1 MSWFSWR
8 RTAAIVR
15 KEFSHLRSD
24 RLTGGMIA
32 GIPFVLTV
40 LFGFAINHDVRGLAA
55 AVVDEANSAAS
66 RALVADARASQVV
79 DRLVPAGSPWEL
91 EQLIRKGEVAIGIY
105 IPTDFDERLARGRQP
120 FAQLLIDDSDPQILG
135 TARRLAELPLAYG
148 EPAEDRR
155 TFEIRALYNPERRT
169 AVFIVPGLTGVIL
182 SLTMVLFTATAIV
195 RERERGNLELLITTP
210 VTSLEL
216 MVGKIVPYV
225 LIGYVQ
231 VTLILLLGRYI
242 FNLPIRGSLADF
254 YGAAGFY
261 ITSILTLG
269 LWISTVAQTQF
280 QAMQLTF
287 MTFMPQMLLSGFM
300 FPFDGMPRAVRWFAE
315 ILPLTHFLRIVRG
328 IVLKQ
333 AELHMLVADLWPLAA
348 FFVVMMSLA
357 TLRFRK
363 SLD

>member
-1 MSWFSWR
+1 MTWFSWR
-8 RTAAIVR
+8 RTAAIAR
-15 KEFSHLRSD
+15 KEFRHLRRD

-32 GIPFVLTV
+32 GIPVVLTV
-40 LFGFAINHDVRGLAA
+40 LFGFAINTDVRGLTA
-55 AVVDEANSAAS
+55 AVVDEANTAAS
-66 RALVADARASQVV
+66 RALINDARATQVI
-79 DRLVPAGSPWEL
+79 DTLIPANSPWEI
-91 EQLIRKGEVAIGIY
+91 EHLIRNGKVAIGIY
-105 IPTDFDERLARGRQP
+105 IPADFDERIARGNP
-120 FAQLLIDDSDPQILG
+120 PYAQLLIDDSDPQILG
-135 TARRLAELPLAYG
+135 TARGLSQLPLQAINQMTDSG
-148 EPAEDRR
+148 
-155 TFEIRALYNPERRT
+155 TFELRALYNPERRT

-210 VTSLEL
+210 ISSLEL

-231 VTLILLLGRYI
+231 ISLILLLGI
-242 FNLPIRGSLADF
+242 FIFDLPIRGSLADF
-254 YGAAGFY
+254 YIASGFY
-261 ITSILTLG
+261 IASILTLG
-269 LWISTVAQTQF
+269 LWISTIAKTQF

-300 FPFDGMPRAVRWFAE
+300 FPFDGMPRAVQLFAE

-333 AELHMLVADLWPLAA
+333 AELISMASEIWPLAA
-348 FFVVMMSLA
+348 FFVVMMTLA
-357 TLRFRK
+357 TRRFQK